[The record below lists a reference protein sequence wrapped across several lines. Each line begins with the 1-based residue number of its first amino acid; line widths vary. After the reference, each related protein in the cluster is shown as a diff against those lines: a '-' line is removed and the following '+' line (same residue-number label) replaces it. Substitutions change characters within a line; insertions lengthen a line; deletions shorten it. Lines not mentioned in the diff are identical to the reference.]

1 VSNRRRY
8 LVGLGLAVVITAVI
22 VVVVSSRGNDDSV
35 SASKPPIA
43 RRSTRTEP
51 AANWVAEAN
60 AVCRLGRKLYPNIV
74 LGAAGDPDT
83 IDYAVGRLVTE
94 IAAITPLPPRAGRHA
109 LALHGQA
116 AVDAWHSLATKQEET
131 VTSGEKQEAARS
143 ATRYVD
149 QLVALGA
156 GACAP
161 LRPSTA

>member
-1 VSNRRRY
+1 VSSRRRSV
-8 LVGLGLAVVITAVI
+8 VGLGVAVVVAAVI
-22 VVVVSSRGNDDSV
+22 VVVLGSRGHDGSV
-35 SASKPPIA
+35 SASKPPVA
-43 RRSTRTEP
+43 RRSSRTEP
-51 AANWVAEAN
+51 VANWVAEAN

-94 IAAITPLPPRAGRHA
+94 ITAIAALPPRSGRHE
-109 LALHGQA
+109 LELHGQA
-116 AVDAWHSLATKQEET
+116 AVDAWHSLATRGEET
-131 VTSGEKQEAARS
+131 VTSSDKQEAART

-161 LRPSTA
+161 LRPRTA